1 MLKNLISPADLKLMK
16 FQRKS
21 VIDIDKD
28 SESPK
33 SCATDHEYMDELS
46 TQYKKLKNHDTD
58 NVINTYF

>member
-1 MLKNLISPADLKLMK
+1 MK